1 MVATTAEEL
10 FDHVVAQRSTV
21 TSLRAR
27 AHVRTGMARLW
38 TRQAVLVQ
46 RPTGVRVDIL
56 SPFGLTLA
64 VGTRGD
70 VFWAY
75 PPAERTRYEGP
86 ATPSNLARF
95 VGAPVAVADLVDILL
110 GGPPRREPAGP
121 LRLDVTQERT
131 YRLVVPIEG
140 GAQELRFAGDTLALV
155 GVQEVRA
162 GEVTIRVGFGDY
174 REGFPRLLEVEA
186 PGTGSAATLAYDAVE
201 RNATLD
207 AGLFAPPVADRV
219 LPLDATEGAH

>member
-1 MVATTAEEL
+1 MLPATAAELLDNVAGRRA
-10 FDHVVAQRSTV
+10 AV

-27 AHVRTGMARLW
+27 AHVRTGVARLW

-46 RPTGVRVDIL
+46 RPLGVRIDVL

-64 VGTRGD
+64 LGTRGD

-86 ATPSNLARF
+86 ATPANLARF
-95 VGAPVAVADLVDILL
+95 VGTPVTVADLVDILL
-110 GGPPRREPAGP
+110 GAPPRREPAGP
-121 LRLDVTQERT
+121 PHLEVTRERT
-131 YRLVVPIEG
+131 YRLVVPIVG

-162 GEVTIRVGFGDY
+162 GEVTMRVGFGEY

-186 PGTGSAATLAYDAVE
+186 PRSGSAATLAFDSVE
-201 RNATLD
+201 RNAALD
-207 AGLFAPPVADRV
+207 PDLFAPPAADRV
-219 LPLDATEGAH
+219 LSIEGAETVN